1 MKLKRCKLRLK
12 EQRHYAE
19 YLKCKLAKKAMQN
32 QKLKE
37 RLWKNNCGMADR
49 DAEIRRLTDELT
61 SRNYLYGQRVDEITM
76 LQHALENSEYWKD
89 KAIWRNKD
97 KDAEIERL
105 NATIDRTV
113 NAWESRCIEKCDEI
127 KRLNS
132 VIDELI
138 KKGFTYNRQQWSE
151 LVHRIQKER
160 E

>member
-1 MKLKRCKLRLK
+1 MELKRCKLRLK

-97 KDAEIERL
+97 KD
-105 NATIDRTV
+105 
-113 NAWESRCIEKCDEI
+113 DEI

-138 KKGFTYNRQQWSE
+138 EKGFAYNQQQWSE
-151 LVHRIQKER
+151 LVDRIQKER
-160 E
+160 ERWEAKDA

>member
-1 MKLKRCKLRLK
+1 MMELKRCKLRLK

-97 KDAEIERL
+97 KD
-105 NATIDRTV
+105 
-113 NAWESRCIEKCDEI
+113 DEI

-138 KKGFTYNRQQWSE
+138 EKGFAYNQQQWSE
-151 LVHRIQKER
+151 LVDRIQKER
-160 E
+160 ERWEAKDA

>member
-1 MKLKRCKLRLK
+1 MKRCKLRLK

-97 KDAEIERL
+97 KD
-105 NATIDRTV
+105 
-113 NAWESRCIEKCDEI
+113 DEI

-138 KKGFTYNRQQWSE
+138 EKGFAYNQQQWSE
-151 LVHRIQKER
+151 LVDRIQKER
-160 E
+160 ERWEAKDA